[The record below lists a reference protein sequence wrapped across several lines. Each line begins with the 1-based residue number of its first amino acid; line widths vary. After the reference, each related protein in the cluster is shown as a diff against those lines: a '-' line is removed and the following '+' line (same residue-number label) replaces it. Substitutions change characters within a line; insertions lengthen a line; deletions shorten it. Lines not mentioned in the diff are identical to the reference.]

1 MIMKFGVLLGCQTGK
16 LPLCLFEGLFAS
28 SALFSHQGL
37 RIGYILL
44 QSLLRT
50 SKFRLHDFGSTIIF
64 ICAG

>member
-1 MIMKFGVLLGCQTGK
+1 MLMKSGVQLRSQTGK

-37 RIGYILL
+37 RIGHILQNL
-44 QSLLRT
+44 VST
-50 SKFRLHDFGSTIIF
+50 SKFRLNGFGSTTIF